1 MVNKI
6 IDGISI
12 KIDELFGE
20 TYCIYSED
28 IEQGFNEPCFFISL
42 LQPRST
48 QKLGNRSYREYNF
61 DIHYFP
67 SLSNEKNKEMNNVSE
82 ILMTGLE
89 YITVNE
95 SLIRGNKIRSEV
107 VNNVLHF
114 YIKYSAFVIK
124 NEAVEE
130 SMDTLIVQQKS
141 KR

>member
-20 TYCIYSED
+20 TCCIYSED

-42 LQPRST
+42 LQPRTT
-48 QKLGNRSYREYNF
+48 QRLGNRSYREYNF

-82 ILMTGLE
+82 MLMTELE
-89 YITVNE
+89 YINVDG
-95 SLIRGNKIRSEV
+95 LIRGNKIHSEV

-130 SMDTLIVQQKS
+130 SMDTLIVQQKA